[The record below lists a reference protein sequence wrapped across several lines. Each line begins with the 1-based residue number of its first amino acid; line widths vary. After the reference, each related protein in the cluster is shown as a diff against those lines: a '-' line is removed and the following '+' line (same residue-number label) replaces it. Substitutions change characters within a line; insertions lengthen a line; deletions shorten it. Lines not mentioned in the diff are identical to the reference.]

1 MVTRKNTGVKM
12 VTVTLKLPPDWVA
25 LIDNWVRDQPDV
37 LMNRSDAIR
46 LAIQEKFVAER
57 TKTTTHKAP
66 PKRKD

>member
-46 LAIQEKFVAER
+46 LI
-57 TKTTTHKAP
+57 AP
-66 PKRKD
+66 CHQGATRKGD